1 MFSAEGWSFPWS
13 VWRKVEKED
22 QNKIEA
28 DLPRTA
34 KQIGNQ
40 KEIIDLEETVCLPR
54 YQCGRTK
61 STPATLYN
69 LAFTDQLNTQTVCIT
84 FLFFGDALFKYAK
97 RL

>member
-13 VWRKVEKED
+13 VWRKVEKKED

-84 FLFFGDALFKYAK
+84 FSIFW
-97 RL
+97 